1 MGSINRTSSDSD
13 TDETGHRLPWET
25 DDDQGTIDEYD
36 DSDEDAEEDNAP
48 ASSPNSTGGSGGGG
62 GSAGAVSVGGGPT
75 DDEEDRGLIEGI
87 IDGILSPVRGET
99 EIDDS
104 GRGIPGSKLE
114 AWSKPGPST
123 NTKETCD
130 SIKRALRD
138 DPELQ
143 ERDIEF
149 SVYIQGSYK
158 NATNIHGNSDVDI
171 VIQLDAPYRLEQRDG
186 MLKIV
191 APDGT
196 ASDYDYE
203 QFKRD
208 VIDALRRRYGRR
220 AVTVGDKAIEI
231 HSSDSTLRIDADV
244 VVSQRHRTPEGSGM
258 WFETRHGK
266 EITNYPKQHYQHGT
280 AKNKRT
286 NGQYKKTLRMFKRA
300 RSYLVKKG
308 RISKDDVP
316 SYFLECLLYNVPDEA
331 YTASDPQANDYQR
344 RFCNI
349 VNYLNKND
357 ISEFACQNEA
367 HALFGQDSTQWNTR
381 DAERFIKELVHLWGN
396 WY

>member
-1 MGSINRTSSDSD
+1 MGSTNRTSSDSS

-25 DDDQGTIDEYD
+25 DDDQETIDEYD
-36 DSDEDAEEDNAP
+36 DTGNDVDEDAAP
-48 ASSPNSTGGSGGGG
+48 ASSPSPTVGSGGGSGGASG
-62 GSAGAVSVGGGPT
+62 GAVSAAGSTT
-75 DDEEDRGLIEGI
+75 DDDEDTGLIEGV

-123 NTKETCD
+123 NTKQTCD
-130 SIKRALRD
+130 SIKQALRN

-143 ERDIEF
+143 KRDIEF

-186 MLKIV
+186 TLKIV
-191 APDGT
+191 TPDGT

-220 AVTVGDKAIEI
+220 AVTVDDKAIEV
-231 HSSDSTLRIDADV
+231 HSNESTLRIDADV
-244 VVSQRHRTPEGSGM
+244 VVCQRHRTPQGTGM
-258 WFETRHGK
+258 RFETRRGN
-266 EITNYPKQHYQHGT
+266 EITNYPKQHYKNGA
-280 AKNKRT
+280 AKNNRT
-286 NGQYKKTLRMFKRA
+286 NG
-300 RSYLVKKG
+300 
-308 RISKDDVP
+308 
-316 SYFLECLLYNVPDEA
+316 
-331 YTASDPQANDYQR
+331 
-344 RFCNI
+344 
-349 VNYLNKND
+349 
-357 ISEFACQNEA
+357 
-367 HALFGQDSTQWNTR
+367 
-381 DAERFIKELVHLWGN
+381 
-396 WY
+396 